1 MGRTRRSIVSVSA
14 RMVLLLLTL
23 SIGVSPASAD
33 IVLDFSTGNAGTG
46 GTITLFADG
55 NLAGSGIPVGTLTA
69 AGTANDGNYST
80 AGTATGSAGGSNC
93 CASLSF
99 NTGEGGSNF
108 MRIDG
113 SIPSLGIT
121 VSEALLSGTIS
132 GFSNTFGFVG
142 LVDATGLDA
151 KAIDLLTGLGI
162 PGTQFGYFGVSFSTN
177 LLSVGVPSSV
187 ISTDIKNTAVPEP
200 GSLLLLGAGL
210 LGMAGYTLRRRRV
223 ENLA

>member
-46 GTITLFADG
+46 GSITLFADG

-80 AGTATGSAGGSNC
+80 TGTASGSAGGPGC

-99 NTGEGGSNF
+99 NTGEGGTNF
-108 MRIDG
+108 IQIDG
-113 SIPSLGIT
+113 SVPGLGILT
-121 VSEALLSGTIS
+121 SETLLSGTIS
-132 GFSNTFGFVG
+132 GFSNTFGSVG

-151 KAIDLLTGLGI
+151 KAIDLLTALGI
-162 PGTQFGYFGVSFSTN
+162 AGTQFGYFGVSFSTN
-177 LLSVGVPSSV
+177 RLTAGSSSSV
-187 ISTDIKNTAVPEP
+187 ISTDIVNTAVPEP

-210 LGMAGYTLRRRRV
+210 LGVAGYTRRRRRF
-223 ENLA
+223 ETQA